1 MTRKR
6 KGFTLIEL
14 MIVIAIIAVLAAV
27 LVPNFMRAR
36 EASRLTAC
44 KSNLKNLST
53 AIETYSND
61 FNGLYPGSTDNSG
74 NAAINNLGDGE
85 NNQAH
90 PLVRD
95 YVQKRVACPTTRSVD
110 YRYRLTG
117 GTRYW
122 IYCPAVG
129 GNVGANANPKHRQN
143 NQTGGPVLDSAR
155 GILEGLFGG
164 NTNNNNSNP
173 GNP

>member
-53 AIETYSND
+53 SIETYSND
-61 FNGLYPGSTDNSG
+61 FNGLYPGGANQGGSFDMS
-74 NAAINNLGDGE
+74 NLGDLS
-85 NNQAH
+85 NTHA
-90 PLVRD
+90 LVQN
-95 YVQKRVACPTTRSVD
+95 YIQKRIACPTSRSTD
-110 YRYRLTG
+110 YRYRLVDG
-117 GTRYW
+117 SRYW

-129 GNVGANANPKHRQN
+129 NNFGGANASPKHRQN

-155 GILEGLFGG
+155 GILDGLFGG
-164 NTNNNNSNP
+164 NTNNNNP
-173 GNP
+173 